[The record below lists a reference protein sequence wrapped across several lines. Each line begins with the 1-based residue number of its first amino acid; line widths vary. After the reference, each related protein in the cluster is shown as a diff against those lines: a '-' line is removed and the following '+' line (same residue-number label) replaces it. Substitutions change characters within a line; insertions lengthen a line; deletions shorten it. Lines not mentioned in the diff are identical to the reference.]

1 MKIDPINRDAEL
13 VVSRS
18 HVNFVKR
25 LLEIEVSEIADG
37 SVIIRGIAREAG
49 YRTKICVDTNDK
61 NIDPVGACV
70 GARGIRIKSIVREL
84 NGEKVDVIRYYDDP
98 EKLLYEAI
106 KPAVPKNVRI
116 DNDER
121 RIYFEVSED
130 DLAIAIGKRGLNAK
144 LTSRMMNWRLDI
156 SKENTPAH
164 EDFEDKLGSAV
175 AGLSGIPGIDDQ
187 TAQELVKMGFT
198 DIDTFEGV
206 KVDDLVDAGFD
217 EEKAKKILD
226 SIQNFHRK

>member
-1 MKIDPINRDAEL
+1 
-13 VVSRS
+13 
-18 HVNFVKR
+18 
-25 LLEIEVSEIADG
+25 
-37 SVIIRGIAREAG
+37 
-49 YRTKICVDTNDK
+49 
-61 NIDPVGACV
+61 
-70 GARGIRIKSIVREL
+70 
-84 NGEKVDVIRYYDDP
+84 
-98 EKLLYEAI
+98 
-106 KPAVPKNVRI
+106 
-116 DNDER
+116 
-121 RIYFEVSED
+121 
-130 DLAIAIGKRGLNAK
+130 
-144 LTSRMMNWRLDI
+144 MMNWRLDI

-187 TAQELVKMGFT
+187 TAQELVKVGFT

>member
-1 MKIDPINRDAEL
+1 
-13 VVSRS
+13 
-18 HVNFVKR
+18 
-25 LLEIEVSEIADG
+25 
-37 SVIIRGIAREAG
+37 
-49 YRTKICVDTNDK
+49 
-61 NIDPVGACV
+61 
-70 GARGIRIKSIVREL
+70 
-84 NGEKVDVIRYYDDP
+84 
-98 EKLLYEAI
+98 
-106 KPAVPKNVRI
+106 
-116 DNDER
+116 
-121 RIYFEVSED
+121 
-130 DLAIAIGKRGLNAK
+130 
-144 LTSRMMNWRLDI
+144 MMNWRLDI
-156 SKENTPAH
+156 SKEDSPVH

>member
-1 MKIDPINRDAEL
+1 MKLLIEIDKETYSGIKDLCILAKYIDNTIKAILDGTP
-13 VVSRS
+13 
-18 HVNFVKR
+18 
-25 LLEIEVSEIADG
+25 LEEIPNPCIECSQN
-37 SVIIRGIAREAG
+37 
-49 YRTKICVDTNDK
+49 C
-61 NIDPVGACV
+61 C
-70 GARGIRIKSIVREL
+70 VREL

-130 DLAIAIGKRGLNAK
+130 DVAIAIGKRGLNAK

-156 SKENTPAH
+156 SKEDSPVH